1 VFRAAFDVRMRRMIN
16 IRALL
21 RRTIRKSKAPAF
33 LAAMMVVL
41 NGCYLPIFFDAEIE
55 ITRAGYFK
63 MIFDGYLTKVEL
75 FDQLRKNEIT
85 AAEEKEQIEV
95 IRTDFTRSTS
105 TKVFEYKN
113 KGRFRVNWVREG
125 DLTKVKTVTFYRRNE
140 NMLGISYNSKT
151 GLIGVNGR
159 SMTRD
164 VRQRLAD
171 MGLAMRGE
179 IRVITDAPVL
189 RHNATKVKRNRSRG
203 PNFKTYTWKIANIFA
218 PTPSMSIALR

>member
-1 VFRAAFDVRMRRMIN
+1 MFTSAFTARMWHMMN
-16 IRALL
+16 TSTLL
-21 RRTIRKSKAPAF
+21 RRTIRKTRVPAVVA
-33 LAAMMVVL
+33 AAMLAL

-85 AAEEKEQIEV
+85 AAEEKEQVEV

-105 TKVFEYKN
+105 TKAFEYKN

-125 DLTKVKTVTFYRRNE
+125 DLTKVKTVTFFRRNE

-151 GLIGVNGR
+151 GQIGVNGR

-179 IRVITDAPVL
+179 VRVITDAPVL

-218 PTPSMSIALR
+218 PTLSMSIALR